1 MGLASGTN
9 SVQKALVGTS
19 TSRTRAMQLLGSG
32 LVLASEIG
40 YAIASKFD
48 PSVPSPTSRID
59 RLVMDARQSNGEET
73 GVAIVTGANSG
84 IGLETAKAL
93 GRAGFHT
100 ILACR
105 NLESAEEAAAKLTR
119 QTGLE
124 GRFEVMQL
132 DLGSLASVRAFAD
145 KFKASDRALDL
156 LVCNAG
162 VMACPLSKTAD
173 NIEMQFGTNH
183 IGHFALTQALLGQ
196 LQKAKAPR
204 VVVVSSMGAFM
215 TPEIVY
221 AKIED
226 DAQYDRS
233 DNYAISKLA
242 NMTFGATLA
251 RKYPEIKAV
260 VVHPGSIA
268 SGLMRHV
275 DGGLG
280 VVRKIESAMLL
291 DTVAGAVTS
300 VYAALSQDI
309 EGSGVFYNRGLLMDM
324 HPKAKDEAEQD
335 KLWEYSEKL
344 TAEAL
349 KK

>member
-1 MGLASGTN
+1 MGLASGAN

-19 TSRTRAMQLLGSG
+19 SSRTRAVQILGSG
-32 LVLASEIG
+32 LVLATEIG

-59 RLVMDARQSNGEET
+59 RLVMDARQST
-73 GVAIVTGANSG
+73 GDGAKVAIVTGANSG

-105 NLESAEEAAAKLTR
+105 NLESGSEAAAKLAR

-124 GRFEVMQL
+124 DRFEVMEL
-132 DLGSLASVRAFAD
+132 DLASLASVRAFTE
-145 KFKASDRALDL
+145 KFKAGDRALDL

-162 VMACPLSKTAD
+162 VMACPLAKTAD

-183 IGHFALTQALLGQ
+183 IGHFALTQGLVGQ
-196 LQKAKAPR
+196 LQRAEAPR

-215 TPEIVY
+215 TPAIVY
-221 AKIED
+221 DKIED

-251 RKYPEIKAV
+251 RKHPEIKVV

-268 SGLMRHV
+268 SGLTRHV
-275 DGGLG
+275 NGGLR
-280 VVRKIESAMLL
+280 VVRKIEGAVLL
-291 DTVAGAVTS
+291 DAVAGAVTS
-300 VYAALSQDI
+300 VYAALSPDI
-309 EGSGVFYNRGLLMDM
+309 EGSGVFYNRGLQMDM
-324 HPKAKDEAEQD
+324 HPMAKDEAEQD

-344 TAEAL
+344 VSESA